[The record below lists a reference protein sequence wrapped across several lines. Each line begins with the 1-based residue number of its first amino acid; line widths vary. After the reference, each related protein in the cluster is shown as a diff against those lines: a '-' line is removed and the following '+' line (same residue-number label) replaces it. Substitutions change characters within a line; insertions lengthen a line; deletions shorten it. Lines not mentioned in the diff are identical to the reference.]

1 VPSELRTEF
10 HRELDR
16 QDIAIGALLTVVP
29 EAISRA
35 TSALLDGDQSI
46 VDDLARWRSLVGE
59 LNVAVERTAE
69 VLIARQSPLAGDL
82 RVLLAGTRLIPLLAD
97 TMDLVADIGSPTLAE
112 IGPDLPV
119 RIRLVTAELGDS
131 CASVWSAVEELWRE
145 RDPLHLE
152 ALRARDDVLTDI
164 RATLTAEL
172 ASGSVDLQVA
182 MQMAM
187 AGRSFERLGRHA
199 AAAGRL
205 FEPLT
210 SAAG

>member
-1 VPSELRTEF
+1 MPSELRTEF

-35 TSALLDGDQSI
+35 TAALLDGDQSI
-46 VDDLARWRSLVGE
+46 VEDLARWRSLVSE
-59 LNVAVERTAE
+59 LNIAVERTAE
-69 VLIARQSPLAGDL
+69 VLIARQAPLAGDL

-112 IGPDLPV
+112 IGPELPV

-131 CASVWSAVEELWRE
+131 SASVWSAVEELWRE

-152 ALRARDDVLTDI
+152 ALRDRDDVLTDI

-210 SAAG
+210 AAPG